1 MKQEETLQQY
11 YSSINTEVLWSDF
24 HYSWELGCKME
35 LVVFVWNKSVQLQ
48 TGMQSC
54 HKQHW
59 ILGKISPLNADIE
72 QLEVSSITEHHAI
85 THTDNTYDFIGMWLK
100 MTICNTEHKSLE
112 FLVWS
117 GAGNIT

>member
-1 MKQEETLQQY
+1 
-11 YSSINTEVLWSDF
+11 
-24 HYSWELGCKME
+24 ME